1 MKIAYI
7 TAGAGG
13 MFCGSCLHDNTL
25 AAALVRQGHDA
36 LLIPTYTPIRTD
48 EPDVSQKRV
57 FLGGINVYLQQK
69 LGLFRHTPW
78 FLDRLFDARPLLRW
92 VARFAVKTE
101 ASDLGDLTVSILE
114 GEHGHQSKEVD
125 KLVAWLRDEVKPE
138 IVHLTAALLS
148 GLVHELKQR
157 LKVPVLCSLQGDDI
171 FLESLPESHRSR
183 CLALVRVH
191 CREIDGFIATSAY
204 YADFMSEYLS
214 IPRERI
220 HVVYPGLNLTG
231 HGGSRL
237 PLTPN
242 PSPLSTGE
250 RGESGS
256 PLPLSTGERGESGSP
271 LPLYSGGE
279 GLGVRGERPFT
290 IGYFARICPEKGLH
304 VLTEA
309 FHLFKQT
316 AGTEQCRLHV
326 SGWLGANNQ
335 KYFEDIQSKLKERS
349 LHEHFAHLEAPDH
362 DSKVRFLQEIDVLS
376 VPTTYREPKGLYV
389 LEALANG
396 VPVVQPRHGSFPELI
411 EATGGGLL
419 VEPNDP
425 HDLARA
431 LRQLFD
437 NAAHREELG
446 RNGKKAVHARF
457 HADRMAAETTA
468 IYDRYIT
475 VSRDAPA
482 ERVAPRSTPRRG

>member
-1 MKIAYI
+1 
-7 TAGAGG
+7 

-25 AAALVRQGHDA
+25 TAALVRQGHDA

-69 LGLFRHTPW
+69 LGFFRHTPW

-114 GEHGHQSKEVD
+114 GEHGHQRKEVD

-148 GLVHELKQR
+148 GLVHEIKER

-191 CREIDGFIATSAY
+191 CREIDGFVATSAY
-204 YADFMSEYLS
+204 YADFMADYLS

-220 HVVYPGLNLTG
+220 HVVLPGLNLAG
-231 HGGSRL
+231 HGGHRI

-250 RGESGS
+250 RGERGAPLSPGERGERGS
-256 PLPLSTGERGESGSP
+256 PLPP
-271 LPLYSGGE
+271 LGGE

-316 AGTEQCRLHV
+316 PGTEQCRLHV
-326 SGWLGANNQ
+326 SGWLGANN
-335 KYFEDIQSKLKERS
+335 KDYFEGLYGTLKERGLGGHF
-349 LHEHFAHLEAPDH
+349 LHIEAPDH
-362 DSKVRFLQEIDVLS
+362 DSKVRFLQGIDVLS

-425 HDLARA
+425 HDLAHA

-437 NAAHREELG
+437 NGSHRQELG
-446 RNGKKAVHARF
+446 RKGKEAVHTRF
-457 HADRMAAETTA
+457 HAERMATETTA
-468 IYDRYIT
+468 IYSQYLANRQ
-475 VSRDAPA
+475 RELPG
-482 ERVAPRSTPRRG
+482 ER